1 MGGIMRAPSNGVD
14 FEIPYSGTHASGDC
28 ILVNSAG
35 VDRPTMVA
43 YYDGYRWIYEDY
55 ITGFSDENNV
65 ISFHTTIIVDAGIAA
80 LIPGPR
86 HV

>member
-1 MGGIMRAPSNGVD
+1 MSGIVRAPSNGVD
-14 FEIPYSGTHASGDC
+14 FEIPYSGAHATGDC

-35 VDRPTMVA
+35 AGSPTIVA
-43 YYDGYRWIYEDY
+43 YYISRWIYQDY

-65 ISFHTTIIVDAGIAA
+65 ISFHTTNIVDNGNAA
-80 LIPGPR
+80 LIPGPN